1 MRCKSLITLL
11 LSAFVL
17 ASLTACIREDTD
29 ECFAGLRLH
38 FNFTLHNQGGNLFG
52 REVQQ
57 VRVYLFDEQGVLRHI
72 ARDSGA
78 HLTNDYVMEINVPPG
93 QYTIVSWAGSNE
105 DFLNSYFEG
114 HMNDPMTHQYEDG
127 VTPGRTTWNDFRVI
141 LKHNVADDLPEDL
154 VPAVE
159 ELDDLYYGAVGTRTP
174 LTDQYLFAPVEVKA
188 GCIVEREIELIKNTN
203 LIRLTVRGLEHL
215 QRTAIPQEAAIPRE
229 AAIPQ
234 EAVIPREAV
243 APEHLQRTATPREAL
258 QVWIT
263 ARNGRYKPDNSI
275 GEYARSIRYTPH
287 YQSVDNRAI
296 VVDIKIL
303 RLDMARRTAQP
314 VSLTVINPLTG
325 IALSAEPLDVI
336 QTLLQAR
343 NPETGEY
350 IYQSQEDFDRE
361 YEHSIEIE
369 ITADLYLRIF
379 VRGWEIIKLKPEL

>member
-203 LIRLTVRGLEHL
+203 LIRLTVRGWEHL
-215 QRTAIPQEAAIPRE
+215 QRAAIPRE

-234 EAVIPREAV
+234 
-243 APEHLQRTATPREAL
+243 EAL

>member
-141 LKHNVADDLPEDL
+141 LKHNVADDLPEEI

-203 LIRLTVRGLEHL
+203 LIRLTVRGWEHL
-215 QRTAIPQEAAIPRE
+215 QRAATLREATVLREATILRE
-229 AAIPQ
+229 AA
-234 EAVIPREAV
+234 V
-243 APEHLQRTATPREAL
+243 LQRAASPQAL